1 MAMKRASCLARSGS
15 ETRSGDDWALGLLG
29 RLGLELLG
37 ALVVLLAGCTDSP
50 QSDPNRTPTYFQ
62 DVEPLLGRRCVS
74 CHQPGNL
81 APFSL
86 ATWADVEPK
95 ATLIA
100 AAVQSLQMPPF
111 PPAQTDG
118 CPQIDDPRVMTQAER
133 DLIARWAT
141 AGAPAG
147 DAHPQELPGK
157 PTGPL
162 GPPSDR
168 FPMPESYT
176 SAGRDSDDYRCF
188 LIDPKLTTLAAV
200 SAVSVE
206 PGNRQIVHHAAVY
219 AIPPSE
225 VDAIKKL
232 DAADPGPGYTCFSGA
247 GVLMAYSI
255 GLWVPGF
262 DAPLAP
268 PRPTVGFYLPPGWQL
283 VLQNHYNYANG
294 ITADLS
300 TVTLWRG
307 TLVTEIP
314 HIMYLA
320 DYTFFLPAGAKS
332 TTSSATG
339 EIISPLAT
347 PMLGQSAPGF
357 IYSAWA
363 HMHLLGQTFTMDL
376 VRPDGSE
383 QCLLHIPVWDFHWQT
398 AYRFKKP
405 VYAATGDRVRLR
417 CGWDNSAENQP
428 ALGGTRLPPRDVTYG
443 EKTSDEMCIGT
454 LALLDLGF

>member
-1 MAMKRASCLARSGS
+1 MPRAPDYRPASVFAVATAALA
-15 ETRSGDDWALGLLG
+15 LLF
-29 RLGLELLG
+29 
-37 ALVVLLAGCTDSP
+37 AGCDDAPSG
-50 QSDPNRTPTYFQ
+50 SDPNHIPTYFE
-62 DVEPLLGRRCVS
+62 DVEPLMARRCVS

-86 ATWADVEPK
+86 ATWADVAPK
-95 ATLIA
+95 KDWIA
-100 AAVQSLQMPPF
+100 GAVASLRMPPF
-111 PPAQTDG
+111 PPAQEGG
-118 CPQIDDPRVMTQAER
+118 CPPIDDPRVMTAEER
-133 DLIARWAT
+133 ALIARWVA

-147 DAHPQELPGK
+147 DAHPQTLPGK
-157 PTGPL
+157 KDGPL
-162 GPPSDR
+162 GPPTDR

-176 SAGRDSDDYRCF
+176 SQNHESDDYRCF
-188 LIDPKLTTLAAV
+188 LIDPQLTTLAPV

-206 PGNRQIVHHAAVY
+206 PGNRQIVHHAAVF
-219 AIPPSE
+219 AVPPTE
-225 VDAIKKL
+225 IDAIKKL

-283 VLQNHYNYANG
+283 VLQNHYNYTNG
-294 ITADLS
+294 VTPDRS

-314 HIMYLA
+314 HVMYLS
-320 DYTFFLPAGAKS
+320 DYSFFLPAGAKS
-332 TTSSATG
+332 TPAGMTG
-339 EIISPLAT
+339 DIISPLGT
-347 PMLGQSAPGF
+347 PMLGQSTPGF

-363 HMHLLGQTFTMDL
+363 HMHLLGHSFNMDL
-376 VRPDGSE
+376 VHANGSKE
-383 QCLLHIPVWDFHWQT
+383 CLLHIPAWDFHWQT
-398 AYRFKKP
+398 AYRFQRP
-405 VYAATGDRVRLR
+405 VYAGVGDKVQLR
-417 CGWDNSAENQP
+417 CEFDNSVENQP
-428 ALGGTRLPPRDVTYG
+428 ALGGTRQPPRDVTYG

>member
-1 MAMKRASCLARSGS
+1 MPRAVAPRSADPVSAVVLAAVVSLFGALFGPGCAGNQ
-15 ETRSGDDWALGLLG
+15 GDDA
-29 RLGLELLG
+29 
-37 ALVVLLAGCTDSP
+37 D
-50 QSDPNRTPTYFQ
+50 RTPTYFQ
-62 DVEPLLGRRCVS
+62 DVEALMARRCVS

-86 ATWADVEPK
+86 ATWSDVEPK
-95 ATLIA
+95 KDWIA
-100 AAVQSLQMPPF
+100 GAVAGLRMPPF

-118 CPQIDDPRVMTQAER
+118 CPQIDDPRVMPAAER
-133 DLIARWAT
+133 ALIGRWIA
-141 AGAPAG
+141 AGGPAG
-147 DAHPQELPGK
+147 DPHPQQLPDK
-157 PTGPL
+157 KDGPL

-176 SAGRDSDDYRCF
+176 SANHESDDYRCF
-188 LIDPKLTTLAAV
+188 LIDPQLTTLVPV

-206 PGNRQIVHHAAVY
+206 PGNRQIVHHAAVF
-219 AIPPSE
+219 AVPPTE

-283 VLQNHYNYANG
+283 VLQNHYNYTNG
-294 ITADLS
+294 VTPDRS

-307 TLVTEIP
+307 ALVTEIP
-314 HIMYLA
+314 HVMYLS
-320 DYTFFLPAGAKS
+320 DYSFFLPAGAKS
-332 TTSSATG
+332 TMAGMAG
-339 EIISPLAT
+339 EVIAPLAT
-347 PMLGQSAPGF
+347 PMLGQTTPGF

-363 HMHLLGQTFTMDL
+363 HMHLLGRSFNMDL
-376 VRPDGSE
+376 VHPNGSKE
-383 QCLLHIPVWDFHWQT
+383 CLLHIPSWDFHWQT
-398 AYRFKKP
+398 AYRFQRP
-405 VYAATGDRVRLR
+405 VYAAAGDKVQLR
-417 CGWDNSAENQP
+417 CEFDNSAENQP
-428 ALGGTRLPPRDVTYG
+428 ALGGTRQPPRDVTYG